1 MKVSIIIP
9 IYNEKQTIAEILDRV
24 QKVNLKN
31 LGLTK
36 DIIVIDDAS
45 TDGLDVEIIL
55 VDDASTDGSGEILK
69 NLKGINLLTQP
80 INSGK
85 GSAIRKGFQAA
96 DGDFIIMQDADLEYD
111 PEEYPKLLKPLVDG
125 KADVIYGSRFI
136 GSEPH
141 RVLYFWHYVGN
152 KILTT
157 LSNMLTNLNL
167 TDMETGY
174 KVFTKEA
181 IKKILPHLTAAR
193 FGIEPELTAQV
204 AKKKLRVMEVGISYQ
219 GRTYEEGKKINWK
232 DGIAAIWHIIKYNVL

>member
-36 DIIVIDDAS
+36 EIIVI
-45 TDGLDVEIIL
+45 
-55 VDDASTDGSGEILK
+55 DDASTDGSGEILK

>member
-36 DIIVIDDAS
+36 DIIVI
-45 TDGLDVEIIL
+45 
-55 VDDASTDGSGEILK
+55 DDASTDGSGEILK

-181 IKKILPHLTAAR
+181 IKKILPHLTATR

>member
-1 MKVSIIIP
+1 MKLSVVIP
-9 IYNEKQTIAEILDRV
+9 VYNEKTTLKEIIE
-24 QKVNLKN
+24 KVKA
-31 LGLTK
+31 
-36 DIIVIDDAS
+36 VE
-45 TDGLDVEIIL
+45 GLDVEIIL